1 MFTERGFYTKS
12 LETVPE
18 KIRFA
23 QVKKWPFKVGF
34 WYAISDC
41 GVSEAYVWSQGLA
54 IDGQRYKTHCLQRRL
69 IPFLVNNGILDQCVF
84 WPDKASSHYSTLV
97 LNYLRGEQL
106 SVIPKQ
112 DNPTNFPQCRP
123 IENFHEII
131 KRAIFAD
138 GFEPETPQE
147 LMDRTIEIWVKV
159 KNYWDLF
166 ILDFLYVFVSSLIKH
181 VDLDFM
187 LHTADIINL
196 VLIIFGNI
204 FLKKLNLCCFKHN

>member
-1 MFTERGFYTKS
+1 M
-12 LETVPE
+12 ETVPE

-97 LNYLRGEQL
+97 LNYLRRKQIF
-106 SVIPKQ
+106 VIPKQ
-112 DNPTNFPQCRP
+112 DNPTNLPQCRP
-123 IENFHEII
+123 IENCHAII

-138 GFEPETPQE
+138 GFEPETAQE
-147 LMDRTIEIWVKV
+147 LMDRTIEILSQSQELLRPVYTGLSVCVRK
-159 KNYWDLF
+159 L
-166 ILDFLYVFVSSLIKH
+166 LDKTRRLGLYATH
-181 VDLDFM
+181 R
-187 LHTADIINL
+187 
-196 VLIIFGNI
+196 
-204 FLKKLNLCCFKHN
+204 